1 MIQMPPNNIEF
12 AQVVNTNNEVN
23 LNTITNNLGSNSSN
37 FLVVPTISQHSSS
50 SSSFFLTT
58 NNSSITNSTFNI
70 STSSSQQ
77 NFNTLV
83 NFSSPNSPQNSITSP
98 ESLHESDEFDLQMD
112 ELSSMNRN
120 HAQIVDDMGGV
131 FDDIIKGSFDSSDLA
146 TSIPIMSSTN
156 LNANG
161 VAAAT
166 TSASGSGGFPTANS
180 IKQEMRYMNEDDA
193 CTTNSSSMS
202 CSSNNEKL
210 VSLN

>member
-1 MIQMPPNNIEF
+1 MPPNNIEF

-37 FLVVPTISQHSSS
+37 FLVVPTISQQSS
-50 SSSFFLTT
+50 SSSFF
-58 NNSSITNSTFNI
+58 NSITNPTSYNI

-83 NFSSPNSPQNSITSP
+83 NFSSPNSPQNSITSAA
-98 ESLHESDEFDLQMD
+98 SLHESDECEFDLQMD
-112 ELSSMNRN
+112 DELTSMNRN

-131 FDDIIKGSFDSSDLA
+131 FDDIIKGSFDTTDLAA
-146 TSIPIMSSTN
+146 TSIPIMSSNN
-156 LNANG
+156 LNTNTNANSVG
-161 VAAAT
+161 AAT
-166 TSASGSGGFPTANS
+166 TSASGAGGFPTANS

>member
-1 MIQMPPNNIEF
+1 MPPNNIEF

-37 FLVVPTISQHSSS
+37 FLVVPTISQ
-50 SSSFFLTT
+50 SSFF
-58 NNSSITNSTFNI
+58 NNNNNSSSITNSTSFNI

-83 NFSSPNSPQNSITSP
+83 NFSSPNSPQNSITSAA
-98 ESLHESDEFDLQMD
+98 SLHESDECELDLVQMD
-112 ELSSMNRN
+112 
-120 HAQIVDDMGGV
+120 HAQIADDMGGV
-131 FDDIIKGSFDSSDLA
+131 FDDIIKGSFDSTDLA
-146 TSIPIMSSTN
+146 TSIPLMSSNN
-156 LNANG
+156 LNSNSVA
-161 VAAAT
+161 AAAT
-166 TSASGSGGFPTANS
+166 TSASVGFSVNS

-202 CSSNNEKL
+202 SNSNNEKL

>member
-1 MIQMPPNNIEF
+1 MPPNNIEF

-37 FLVVPTISQHSSS
+37 FLVVPTISQQSS
-50 SSSFFLTT
+50 SSSFF
-58 NNSSITNSTFNI
+58 NSITNPTSYNI

-83 NFSSPNSPQNSITSP
+83 NFSSPNSPQNSITSAA
-98 ESLHESDEFDLQMD
+98 SLHESDECEFDLQMDD

-131 FDDIIKGSFDSSDLA
+131 FDDIIKGSFDTTDLAA
-146 TSIPIMSSTN
+146 TSIPIMSSNN
-156 LNANG
+156 LNSSSS
-161 VAAAT
+161 VAVGAAT
-166 TSASGSGGFPTANS
+166 TSASGAGGFPTANS